1 MILVARY
8 NDDNTDSQTL
18 SSPQSCWLPQDAR
31 SDPIIEQRRI
41 AQGCYMSLL
50 LLLILGTI
58 WGASYLFI
66 KVIVAEVPVL
76 TLVAG
81 RLTLATMIMWGILR
95 VRGLSLP
102 RSRRMWGA
110 YAVLGFLGMA
120 VPYSLISWGE
130 QYISSGLASLL
141 QATTPIFTVILAHF
155 LTNDERVTMVKMI
168 GVVIGFVG
176 VGILMLPDLCQGL
189 QANLLGQL
197 AIVGSSLCY
206 AGAAIYIRSRLRGQ
220 PPLVSATGQLTMG
233 VILMLPASLLI
244 DRPFGLSPSLPA
256 LASWMVLTIL
266 GTVVAYVIYF
276 TIVERT
282 SATFVTMV
290 TYIIPI
296 NGLMLG
302 ALVLNE
308 SLDVTMLGSLVM
320 ILAGVLLVRT

>member
-1 MILVARY
+1 M
-8 NDDNTDSQTL
+8 N
-18 SSPQSCWLPQDAR
+18 
-31 SDPIIEQRRI
+31 
-41 AQGCYMSLL
+41 LL
-50 LLLILGTI
+50 LLLILGII

-81 RLTLATMIMWGILR
+81 RVTLATIIMWGILR
-95 VRGLSLP
+95 ARGLSLP

-110 YAVLGFLGMA
+110 YAMLGFLGA
-120 VPYSLISWGE
+120 ALPYSLISWGE
-130 QYISSGLASLL
+130 QYIPSGLASLL

-155 LTNDERVTMVKMI
+155 LTDDEPVTVAKII

-176 VGILMLPDLCQGL
+176 VGILMLPDPSTEVR
-189 QANLLGQL
+189 ADLLGQL

-206 AGAAIYIRSRLRGQ
+206 AGVAIYARSRLRGQ

-233 VILMLPASLLI
+233 MVYMLPASLLI
-244 DRPFGLSPSLPA
+244 DRPFGLSPSLPV

-276 TIVERT
+276 TIIERT

-290 TYIIPI
+290 TYIIPV

-308 SLDVTMLGSLVM
+308 QLNATVLGSLVL
-320 ILAGVLLVRT
+320 ILLGVLLVRS

>member
-1 MILVARY
+1 M
-8 NDDNTDSQTL
+8 N
-18 SSPQSCWLPQDAR
+18 
-31 SDPIIEQRRI
+31 
-41 AQGCYMSLL
+41 LL
-50 LLLILGTI
+50 LLLMLGTI

-81 RLTLATMIMWGILR
+81 RLTLATIILWGILR
-95 VRGLSLP
+95 AQGLSLP

-110 YAVLGFLGMA
+110 YAVLGFVGMA

-141 QATTPIFTVILAHF
+141 QATTPVFTVILAHF
-155 LTNDERVTMVKMI
+155 LTDDERVTIAKII

-176 VGILMLPDLCQGL
+176 VGILMLPDLRQGL
-189 QANLLGQL
+189 RANLLGQL

-220 PPLVSATGQLTMG
+220 PPLVSTAGQLTMG
-233 VILMLPASLLI
+233 TVYMLPASLLI
-244 DRPFGLSPSLPA
+244 DRPFDLSPSLPA
-256 LASWMVLTIL
+256 LVSWIVLAVL

-276 TIVERT
+276 TIIERT

-290 TYIIPI
+290 TYIIPV

-302 ALVLNE
+302 ALVLHE
-308 SLDVTMLGSLVM
+308 SLDATMLGSLVL
-320 ILAGVLLVRT
+320 ILLGVLLVRT

>member
-1 MILVARY
+1 M
-8 NDDNTDSQTL
+8 N
-18 SSPQSCWLPQDAR
+18 
-31 SDPIIEQRRI
+31 
-41 AQGCYMSLL
+41 LL

-58 WGASYLFI
+58 WGSSYLFI
-66 KVIVAEVPVL
+66 KIIVAEVPVL

-81 RLTLATMIMWGILR
+81 RLTLAALAMWLILR
-95 VRGLSLP
+95 VRGVSTP
-102 RSRRMWGA
+102 RRRRMWRA

-155 LTNDERVTMVKMI
+155 LSDDEPVTMTKAI
-168 GVVIGFVG
+168 GVIVGFVG
-176 VGILMLPDLCQGL
+176 VGILMLPDPSPGLRAGLRQGL

-206 AGAAIYIRSRLRGQ
+206 AGVAIYARSRLRGQ

-233 VILMLPASLLI
+233 MVYMLPASLLI
-244 DRPFGLSPSLPA
+244 DRPFNLSPSLPV
-256 LASWMVLTIL
+256 LASWLVLTIL

-276 TIVERT
+276 TIIERS

-290 TYIIPI
+290 TYIIPV

-308 SLDVTMLGSLVM
+308 QLDVTALGSLVL
-320 ILAGVLLVRT
+320 ILLGVLLVRA

>member
-1 MILVARY
+1 M
-8 NDDNTDSQTL
+8 N
-18 SSPQSCWLPQDAR
+18 
-31 SDPIIEQRRI
+31 
-41 AQGCYMSLL
+41 LL
-50 LLLILGTI
+50 LLLILGII

-81 RLTLATMIMWGILR
+81 RVTLATIIMWGILR
-95 VRGLSLP
+95 ARGLSLP

-110 YAVLGFLGMA
+110 YAMLGFLGA
-120 VPYSLISWGE
+120 ALPYSLISWGE
-130 QYISSGLASLL
+130 QYIPSGLASLL
-141 QATTPIFTVILAHF
+141 QATTPMFTVILVHF
-155 LTNDERVTMVKMI
+155 LSDDERVTMSKIM

-176 VGILMLPDLCQGL
+176 VGILMLPDPSTGL
-189 QANLLGQL
+189 RADLLGQL

-206 AGAAIYIRSRLRGQ
+206 AGVAIYARSRLRGQ

-233 VILMLPASLLI
+233 MVYMLPASLLI
-244 DRPFGLSPSLPA
+244 DRPFGLSPSLPV

-276 TIVERT
+276 TIIERT

-290 TYIIPI
+290 TYIIPV

-308 SLDVTMLGSLVM
+308 QLNATVLGSLVL
-320 ILAGVLLVRT
+320 ILLGVLLVRS

>member
-1 MILVARY
+1 M
-8 NDDNTDSQTL
+8 N
-18 SSPQSCWLPQDAR
+18 
-31 SDPIIEQRRI
+31 
-41 AQGCYMSLL
+41 LL
-50 LLLILGTI
+50 LLLILGII

-66 KVIVAEVPVL
+66 KVIVTEVPVL

-81 RLTLATMIMWGILR
+81 RVTLATIIMWGILR
-95 VRGLSLP
+95 ARGLSLP

-110 YAVLGFLGMA
+110 YAMLGFLGA
-120 VPYSLISWGE
+120 ALPYSLISWGE
-130 QYISSGLASLL
+130 QYIPSGLASLL

-155 LTNDERVTMVKMI
+155 LTDDEPVAMAKII
-168 GVVIGFVG
+168 GVIIGFVG
-176 VGILMLPDLCQGL
+176 VGILMLPDPSTGL
-189 QANLLGQL
+189 RADLLGQL

-206 AGAAIYIRSRLRGQ
+206 AGVAIYARSRLRGQ

-233 VILMLPASLLI
+233 MVYMLPASLLI
-244 DRPFGLSPSLPA
+244 DRPFGLSPSLPV

-276 TIVERT
+276 TIIERT

-290 TYIIPI
+290 TYIIPV

-308 SLDVTMLGSLVM
+308 QLNATVLGSLVL
-320 ILAGVLLVRT
+320 ILLGVLLVRS

>member
-1 MILVARY
+1 
-8 NDDNTDSQTL
+8 
-18 SSPQSCWLPQDAR
+18 
-31 SDPIIEQRRI
+31 
-41 AQGCYMSLL
+41 MSLL

-58 WGASYLFI
+58 WGSSYLFI

-95 VRGLSLP
+95 ARGLSLP

-130 QYISSGLASLL
+130 QYIPSGLASLL

-176 VGILMLPDLCQGL
+176 VGTLILPGLRQGL

-233 VILMLPASLLI
+233 MAYMLPASLLI
-244 DRPFGLSPSLPA
+244 DRPFELSPSLLA

-276 TIVERT
+276 TIIERT

-308 SLDVTMLGSLVM
+308 SLNVTMLGSLVM

>member
-1 MILVARY
+1 M
-8 NDDNTDSQTL
+8 N
-18 SSPQSCWLPQDAR
+18 
-31 SDPIIEQRRI
+31 
-41 AQGCYMSLL
+41 LL
-50 LLLILGTI
+50 LLLILGII

-81 RLTLATMIMWGILR
+81 RVTLATVIMWGILR
-95 VRGLSLP
+95 ARGLSLP

-110 YAVLGFLGMA
+110 YAMLGFLGA
-120 VPYSLISWGE
+120 ALPYSLISWGE
-130 QYISSGLASLL
+130 QYIPSGLASLL
-141 QATTPIFTVILAHF
+141 QATTPMFTVILAHF
-155 LTNDERVTMVKMI
+155 LSDDERVTMSKIM

-176 VGILMLPDLCQGL
+176 VGILMLPDPSTGL
-189 QANLLGQL
+189 RADLLGQL

-206 AGAAIYIRSRLRGQ
+206 AGVAIYARSRLRGQ

-233 VILMLPASLLI
+233 MVYMLPASLLI
-244 DRPFGLSPSLPA
+244 DRPFGLSPSLPV

-276 TIVERT
+276 TIIERT

-290 TYIIPI
+290 TYIIPV

-308 SLDVTMLGSLVM
+308 QLNATVLGSLVL
-320 ILAGVLLVRT
+320 ILLGVLLVRS

>member
-1 MILVARY
+1 
-8 NDDNTDSQTL
+8 
-18 SSPQSCWLPQDAR
+18 
-31 SDPIIEQRRI
+31 
-41 AQGCYMSLL
+41 MSLL

-95 VRGLSLP
+95 ARGLSLP

-130 QYISSGLASLL
+130 QYIPSGLASLL

-176 VGILMLPDLCQGL
+176 VGALMLPDLRQGL
-189 QANLLGQL
+189 RANLLGQV

-233 VILMLPASLLI
+233 MVYMLPASLLI
-244 DRPFGLSPSLPA
+244 DRPFDLSPSLPVS
-256 LASWMVLTIL
+256 ASWMVLTIL

-276 TIVERT
+276 TIIERT
-282 SATFVTMV
+282 SATFITMV

-308 SLDVTMLGSLVM
+308 SLNVTMLGSLVM

>member
-1 MILVARY
+1 M
-8 NDDNTDSQTL
+8 N
-18 SSPQSCWLPQDAR
+18 
-31 SDPIIEQRRI
+31 
-41 AQGCYMSLL
+41 LL
-50 LLLILGTI
+50 LLLILGII

-81 RLTLATMIMWGILR
+81 RVTLATVIMWGILR
-95 VRGLSLP
+95 ARGLSLP

-110 YAVLGFLGMA
+110 YAMLGFLGA
-120 VPYSLISWGE
+120 ALPYSLISWGE
-130 QYISSGLASLL
+130 QYIPSGLASLL

-155 LTNDERVTMVKMI
+155 LTDDEPVAMAKII
-168 GVVIGFVG
+168 GVIIGFVG
-176 VGILMLPDLCQGL
+176 VGILMLPDPSTGLRAGLRQEL
-189 QANLLGQL
+189 QADLLGQL
-197 AIVGSSLCY
+197 AVVGSSLCY
-206 AGAAIYIRSRLRGQ
+206 AGVAIYARRRLRGQ

-233 VILMLPASLLI
+233 MVYMLPASLLI
-244 DRPFGLSPSLPA
+244 DRPFGLSPSLPV

-276 TIVERT
+276 TLIERT

-290 TYIIPI
+290 TYIIPV

-308 SLDVTMLGSLVM
+308 QLNATVLGSLVL
-320 ILAGVLLVRT
+320 ILLGVLLVRA

>member
-1 MILVARY
+1 M
-8 NDDNTDSQTL
+8 N
-18 SSPQSCWLPQDAR
+18 
-31 SDPIIEQRRI
+31 
-41 AQGCYMSLL
+41 LL
-50 LLLILGTI
+50 LLLMLGTI

-81 RLTLATMIMWGILR
+81 RLTLATIILWGILR
-95 VRGLSLP
+95 AQGLSLP

-110 YAVLGFLGMA
+110 YAVLGFVGMA

-141 QATTPIFTVILAHF
+141 QATTPVFTVILAHF
-155 LTNDERVTMVKMI
+155 LTDDERVTIAKII

-176 VGILMLPDLCQGL
+176 VGILMLPDLRQGL
-189 QANLLGQL
+189 RANLLGQL

-220 PPLVSATGQLTMG
+220 PPLVSTAGQLTMG
-233 VILMLPASLLI
+233 TVYMLPASLLI
-244 DRPFGLSPSLPA
+244 DRPFDLSPSLPVLVSWIV
-256 LASWMVLTIL
+256 LAVL
-266 GTVVAYVIYF
+266 GTVMAYVIYF
-276 TIVERT
+276 TIIERT

-290 TYIIPI
+290 TYIIPV

-302 ALVLNE
+302 ALVLHE
-308 SLDVTMLGSLVM
+308 SLDATMLGSLVL
-320 ILAGVLLVRT
+320 ILLGVLLVRT

>member
-1 MILVARY
+1 M
-8 NDDNTDSQTL
+8 N
-18 SSPQSCWLPQDAR
+18 
-31 SDPIIEQRRI
+31 
-41 AQGCYMSLL
+41 LL
-50 LLLILGTI
+50 LLLLLGTI
-58 WGASYLFI
+58 WGTSYLFI
-66 KVIVAEVPVL
+66 KVIVAEVPVF

-81 RLTLATMIMWGILR
+81 RLTLATIILWGILR
-95 VRGLSLP
+95 AQGLSLP

-110 YAVLGFLGMA
+110 YAVLGLLGMA

-155 LTNDERVTMVKMI
+155 LTDDERVTIAKII

-176 VGILMLPDLCQGL
+176 VGFLILPDLRQGL
-189 QANLLGQL
+189 RANLLGQL

-220 PPLVSATGQLTMG
+220 PPLVSTAGQLTMG
-233 VILMLPASLLI
+233 TVYMLPASLLI
-244 DRPFGLSPSLPA
+244 DRPLGLSPSLPA
-256 LASWMVLTIL
+256 LASWIVLTVL

-276 TIVERT
+276 TIIERS

-308 SLDVTMLGSLVM
+308 SLDVTVLGSLVL
-320 ILAGVLLVRT
+320 ILLGVLLVRT

>member
-1 MILVARY
+1 
-8 NDDNTDSQTL
+8 
-18 SSPQSCWLPQDAR
+18 
-31 SDPIIEQRRI
+31 
-41 AQGCYMSLL
+41 MSLL

-58 WGASYLFI
+58 WGSSYLFI

-95 VRGLSLP
+95 ARGLSLP

-130 QYISSGLASLL
+130 QYIPSGLASLL

-176 VGILMLPDLCQGL
+176 VGTLILPGLRQGL

-233 VILMLPASLLI
+233 MAYMLPASLLI
-244 DRPFGLSPSLPA
+244 DRPFELSPSLPV